1 MLMSQTLMTSNH
13 RPHRQVL
20 AIHPAQYLANIKSS
34 KIKESL
40 TALWDM
46 PYDADPILEPEFVG
60 LTHGQ
65 VIMSRQVQMAIQGDG
80 GSVDRLLDR
89 MIGKPEQVNKN
100 LNLNASYRDF
110 LDEVAKAEGQI
121 DADGNVI
128 DI

>member
-1 MLMSQTLMTSNH
+1 M
-13 RPHRQVL
+13 RKQVL
-20 AIHPAQYLANIKSS
+20 AVHPAQYLATIKSS
-34 KIKESL
+34 NVKASL

-65 VIMSRQVQMAIQGDG
+65 VIMSQQVQQAIRGEG
-80 GSVDRLLDR
+80 AAVDRLLDR

-100 LNLNASYRDF
+100 LNVNTTYKEF
-110 LDEVAKAEGQI
+110 LEEVAKAEGEL
-121 DADGNVI
+121 DTNGNVI